1 MNCGQCYRSDTK
13 LLQCGKCHRVSYCS
27 ADCQKMHWSMHK
39 AVCNDPSLIEWDP
52 SLVNEFLDL
61 LIEQIDVHKIIYLI
75 DRSAAQKFKE
85 KTHEGGCSSHKHH
98 SIELNENT
106 TTLERLVSEVTSR
119 SNLLRILPSFIGQI
133 TEVFER
139 IKTKGKEDGLEL
151 HGETLTKVLTQVL
164 EEAITRR
171 IVQEVN
177 AVNRKEEES
186 FSKQPLLLAYPSGYR
201 ESENSELDI
210 LTQETVRIL
219 MEEDFAIQEGLLN
232 YDDSHKT
239 FQEAE
244 SLDFDGRFEEIMQQ
258 KIKNQRNDKI
268 LWIRK
273 DIIDA
278 AINGKHETPIHLTLS
293 YCSALKKIS
302 DIYFSLPFELNK
314 KTKLG
319 LQVIDSMCLDCFS
332 KNTFHKLH
340 YDSGFGKDDSGR
352 KITCIYVISNSSE
365 STIEINNKI
374 FPLVNNTL
382 FILKS
387 RKVQINMPQVTEKL
401 FLCYYYILGPCDPYQ

>member
-1 MNCGQCYRSDTK
+1 MICGYCYRTDIK
-13 LLQCGKCHRVSYCS
+13 LLQCSKCHRVAYCS
-27 ADCQKMHWSMHK
+27 QDCQKTHWSAHK
-39 AVCNDPSLIEWDP
+39 PVCNDPSLIEWDP
-52 SLVNEFLDL
+52 SFINEFLEL
-61 LIEQIDVHKIIYLI
+61 VIENIDVHKVIYLI

-85 KTHEGGCSSHKHH
+85 KTHHGDCSHKHH

-119 SNLLRILPSFIGQI
+119 SNLYRILPGFLEQ
-133 TEVFER
+133 TATVFER
-139 IKTKGKEDGLEL
+139 IKEKGREDGLVLE
-151 HGETLTKVLTQVL
+151 GETEKKVLTQVL

-171 IVQEVN
+171 LVMEVN

-186 FSKQPLLLAYPSGYR
+186 FSKQPLLLAYPSGYK
-201 ESENSELDI
+201 EETNAELEFLSQD
-210 LTQETVRIL
+210 TVKEL
-219 MEEDFAIQEGLLN
+219 MENDLAVQDGILN
-232 YDDSHKT
+232 YDDSHST
-239 FQEAE
+239 FREAE

-258 KIKNQRNDKI
+258 KIKNLRNDKV

-278 AINGKHETPIHLTLS
+278 AVSGKHETPIHLTLS
-293 YCSALKKIS
+293 FCNALKKIS

-332 KNTFHKLH
+332 RNTFHKVH
-340 YDSGFGKDDSGR
+340 FDSGFGKDDTGR
-352 KITCIYVISNSSE
+352 KITCIYVISNNDE
-365 STIEINNKI
+365 AVIEINGKNY
-374 FPLVNNTL
+374 PLVNNRL
-382 FILKS
+382 FVMKS
-387 RKVQINMPQVTEKL
+387 RKVQICMPPVTEKI